1 MKTKTFKTFI
11 TDTFYVIV
19 IAALLLFLSMPV
31 SAQSMQEITV
41 LPSRNN
47 RPAQDTTKTVQQKQP
62 QVSQTSA
69 SQSSRKNQSQQQAR
83 PASMKPIPAVVI
95 DTLIVTDTVV
105 IVDTFR
111 LYELSPEDVVR
122 FRKIENRTDLFQ
134 GLTKK
139 ISYERMIPPYGLE
152 VTFDKTVHII
162 FPSPIAYVDLG
173 SDRIIAAKA
182 GTAENVLRVKS
193 ADEYFFEETNMS
205 VITESGSFYTFNVKF
220 AIEPEKLNVE
230 MADFMHDGS
239 TVNRPNNSMD
249 VFLKELNNVSPSM
262 VKTIMQSIHAQ
273 NQRIIRHVGSR
284 MFGIQYTL
292 KGIYSH
298 NGMLYF
304 HTEIRNNTNVP
315 YNIDYLKMKI
325 VDKKLVQR
333 ITIQET
339 IITPVRAFNYVTSV
353 GARKTENT
361 IFAVPLFTI
370 PQEKKMVFEL
380 VEKQGGRDQVFE
392 IENSDL
398 VRARTATEFSILW
411 SGANRR

>member
-1 MKTKTFKTFI
+1 MKKKKI
-11 TDTFYVIV
+11 KKIIV
-19 IAALLLFLSMPV
+19 RIIGFVVFAMFMLCIPMMSN
-31 SAQSMQEITV
+31 AQEVAIV
-41 LPSRNN
+41 PSRNN
-47 RPAQDTTKTVQQKQP
+47 RPVQDTAKVVQQKQP
-62 QVSQTSA
+62 HVSQTSA

-83 PASMKPIPAVVI
+83 PALMKLVPAVVV

-105 IVDTFR
+105 IVDTLR

-122 FRKIENRTDLFQ
+122 FKKLENRTDLFQ

-162 FPSPIAYVDLG
+162 FPSPIVYVDLG

-205 VITESGSFYTFNVKF
+205 VITEGGSFYTFNVKF

-230 MADFMHDGS
+230 MQDFMHDGS

-249 VFLKELNNVSPSM
+249 IFLKELNNVSPSM
-262 VKTIMQSIHAQ
+262 VQTIMKSIHAQ

-284 MFGIQYTL
+284 IFGIQYTL

-361 IFAVPLFTI
+361 VFAVPLFTI
-370 PQEKKMVFEL
+370 PQEKKMVFEI
-380 VEKQGGRDQVFE
+380 VEKQGGRDQTFE
-392 IENSDL
+392 IDNSDL

-411 SGANRR
+411 SGTNRR